1 MRFKDNAIQL
11 EDGDLERF
19 KKDGWKI
26 DVHASNESGPYYFNF
41 IGINFMGLDIG
52 FSSWKDDLGLWI
64 EGNNKIEIKSQR
76 ELVSVLNDLRK
87 MHSEISPIIKNSDIS
102 EMICTGQYCY

>member
-19 KKDGWKI
+19 EKEGWKI
-26 DVHASNESGPYYFNF
+26 DVHASNDSGPYYFNF
-41 IGINFMGLDIG
+41 IGITFMGLQIG
-52 FSSWKDDLGLWI
+52 FSSWKDKLELWV
-64 EGNNKIEIKSQR
+64 EGNQKIEIKSQE
-76 ELVSVLNDLRK
+76 ELISALNDLRK
-87 MHSEISPIIKNSDIS
+87 MQSEISPLIKEADIS